1 MLETSARLLRLLSLL
16 QSRRDWTGAE
26 LAGRL
31 GVGLRTLR
39 RDIDRLRDLGY
50 PVDATP
56 GAAGGYRLGVG
67 AALPPLLLD
76 DEEAVAV
83 AISLHTAT
91 TGSVA
96 GLEETSLRALTKL
109 QQMLPSRLRHRIS
122 AFHATTVAL
131 AGPGSAPD
139 RVDPDLL
146 TALAAACRDQRRLRL
161 RYPGRDGMTSREIEP
176 HRLVHTPR
184 RWYLLAWDLGRGDWR
199 TFRVDRIQ
207 GPPGPPGARFA
218 PRPLP
223 AGDVAAY
230 VSQSIASAPY
240 RYQARILFRAPVED
254 LAGRTSPTA
263 GRLEAAG
270 PDACIL
276 HTGSNSLDELALFVG
291 LKGFRLPGPRPA
303 RAHPRAAFPGRT
315 PAPGRGRLVTV
326 TAGAARPPPCRRW
339 WRRRPGSARR
349 PGCAGSARRARL
361 AS

>member
-1 MLETSARLLRLLSLL
+1 MYGRLDGMLETSARLLRLLSLL

-26 LAGRL
+26 MAERA

-39 RDIDRLRDLGY
+39 RDIGRLRDLGY

-96 GLEETSLRALTKL
+96 GLEETALRALTKV
-109 QQMLPSRLRHRIS
+109 QQMLPSRIRHRIS

-131 AGPGSAPD
+131 AGPGSAAD

-146 TALAAACRDQRRLRL
+146 TVIAAACRDRRQLRI
-161 RYPGRDGMTSREIEP
+161 RYPGRDGVTSREVEP
-176 HRLVHTPR
+176 YQLVHTPR
-184 RWYLLAWDLGRGDWR
+184 RWYLLAWDLGRSGWR
-199 TFRVDRIQ
+199 TFRVDRIAA
-207 GPPGPPGARFA
+207 PPGPPGRRFS

-223 AGDVAAY
+223 ADDVAAY

-240 RYQARILFRAPVED
+240 RYQARILFQAPLAD
-254 LAGRTSPTA
+254 LARQSSPTA

-270 PDACIL
+270 PDACVL
-276 HTGSNSLDELALFVG
+276 YAGSNSLDELALYVG
-291 LKGFRLPGPRPA
+291 LKGFEFQVLDPPELVPVLRSLAERL
-303 RAHPRAAFPGRT
+303 H
-315 PAPGRGRLVTV
+315 RGAVLGAE
-326 TAGAARPPPCRRW
+326 AG
-339 WRRRPGSARR
+339 
-349 PGCAGSARRARL
+349 
-361 AS
+361 